1 MQSKVALVTGAASGI
16 GAAVA
21 RQLAGRGAKLVM
33 LDIDVAAGE
42 ALAHSL
48 GATFIRCDVADP
60 AAWTEAVRSCIG
72 NAGVPDYVHLNAGV
86 MSVAAGEGFMRLEDL
101 PHANYQRIVSVNLG
115 GVVFGMQALLPHMR
129 ARHGAA
135 ITVTASMVGLVPLAV
150 DPMYSATKH
159 ALIGLVRSVAA
170 GMENAPLR
178 VNAICPGG
186 VDTAIVPV
194 ALRAAGMD
202 LMPVEL
208 LATEVLD
215 LLEHGASGEVRV
227 RLGVDNPAFA
237 VAAPR
242 LDAGVS

>member
-1 MQSKVALVTGAASGI
+1 MQGKVALITGAASGI

-21 RQLAGRGAKLVM
+21 HQLAARGVKLVL
-33 LDIDVAAGE
+33 LDIDASGGE
-42 ALAHSL
+42 ALANSV
-48 GATFIRCDVADP
+48 GGTFIRCDVSDS
-60 AAWTEAVRSCIG
+60 AAWSEAVRSCIG
-72 NAGVPDYVHLNAGV
+72 SAGVPDYVHLNAGV
-86 MSVAAGEGFMRLEDL
+86 MSVGAGEGFMRLEDL
-101 PHANYQRIVSVNLG
+101 PVANYQRIVSVNFG

-150 DPMYSATKH
+150 DPLYSATKH

-202 LMPVEL
+202 LMPVGL
-208 LATEVLD
+208 LATDVLD
-215 LLEHGASGEVRV
+215 LMEHGASGEVRV
-227 RLGVDNPAFA
+227 RLGIDNPAFA
-237 VAAPR
+237 IAAPR

>member
-1 MQSKVALVTGAASGI
+1 MQGKVAVVTGAASGI
-16 GAAVA
+16 GAEVA
-21 RQLAGRGAKLVM
+21 RQLAARGAKLVL
-33 LDIDVAAGE
+33 LDIDVPAGD
-42 ALAHSL
+42 ALAQSL
-48 GATFIRCDVADP
+48 GGTFIRCDVSDP
-60 AAWTEAVRSCIG
+60 AAWAEAVRTCIASTG
-72 NAGVPDYVHLNAGV
+72 IPDYVHLNAGV

-101 PHANYQRIVSVNLG
+101 PLANYQRIVSVNLG

-135 ITVTASMVGLVPLAV
+135 ITVTASLVGLVPLAV

-159 ALIGLVRSVAA
+159 ALVGLVRSVAA

-202 LMPVEL
+202 LMPVGL
-208 LATEVLD
+208 LAADVLD
-215 LLEHGASGEVRV
+215 LMEHGASGEVRV
-227 RLGVDNPAFA
+227 RLGIDNPAFA

-242 LDAGVS
+242 LDAGAS